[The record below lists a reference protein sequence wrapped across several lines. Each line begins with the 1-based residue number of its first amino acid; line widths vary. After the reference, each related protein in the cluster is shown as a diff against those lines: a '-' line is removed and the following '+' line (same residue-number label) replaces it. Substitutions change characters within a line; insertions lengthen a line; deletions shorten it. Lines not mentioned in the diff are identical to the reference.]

1 MRHEMT
7 VVVAPQGQTRASD
20 EVQARSMLVV
30 TLRRLRRSHT
40 AMVGLVIVVL
50 LLLVAALADVLAPYS
65 PTQTTPSSMAEP
77 NWRHPMGTDLLG
89 RDVLSRIIHRSMS
102 GW

>member
-1 MRHEMT
+1 MRNEMT
-7 VVVAPQGQTRASD
+7 AVVAPQGQIMRGESD

-40 AMVGLVIVVL
+40 AMVGLAIVVL

-65 PTQTTPSSMAEP
+65 PTQTTPNSMSEP
-77 NWRHPMGTDLLG
+77 SWNHPLGTDLLG
-89 RDVLSRIIHRSMS
+89 RDVLSRVIHGSRV
-102 GW
+102 